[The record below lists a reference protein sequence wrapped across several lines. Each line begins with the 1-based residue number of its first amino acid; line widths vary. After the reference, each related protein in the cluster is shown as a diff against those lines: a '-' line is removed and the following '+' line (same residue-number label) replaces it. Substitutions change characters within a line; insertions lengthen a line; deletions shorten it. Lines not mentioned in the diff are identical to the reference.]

1 MLSDQPPPVEFLHLK
16 DISALY
22 SSFAVNFLLY
32 ILRKPIELGPLLIVL
47 LCTGVG
53 VFLAS
58 CLYSVDERSLLYYGD
73 SVSHL
78 VRAREIVESLNP
90 EPQQIGTVWLPLP
103 HLLLLPF
110 SLVNSLFTSGFAGTF
125 VSLPCTA
132 VAAAIL
138 YKMLRADSGILW
150 IAVVGGCL
158 YFLNPN
164 IIYLGLTAMTEAPFM
179 LFFIVSAY
187 YFQRC
192 FFSAQTPSSNQKTQA
207 NKHFRV
213 IGHFY
218 FISITHI
225 LIYVDYEADKFDLC
239 ADRIYQIARK
249 VDQSYCQH
257 VTILIKSR
265 SFN

>member
-110 SLVNSLFTSGFAGTF
+110 YRGCRCHFIQNVKGRLGNS
-125 VSLPCTA
+125 
-132 VAAAIL
+132 
-138 YKMLRADSGILW
+138 MD
-150 IAVVGGCL
+150 
-158 YFLNPN
+158 
-164 IIYLGLTAMTEAPFM
+164 
-179 LFFIVSAY
+179 
-187 YFQRC
+187 
-192 FFSAQTPSSNQKTQA
+192 
-207 NKHFRV
+207 
-213 IGHFY
+213 
-218 FISITHI
+218 
-225 LIYVDYEADKFDLC
+225 
-239 ADRIYQIARK
+239 
-249 VDQSYCQH
+249 
-257 VTILIKSR
+257 SR
-265 SFN
+265 SRRMFVFFKP